1 MSKSTKSK
9 PKSKLQNVMSIFSN
23 NSRRRTEKAEEYE
36 VVGGSHSKVQRINSN
51 FETPRI
57 EIPKVEIPKVE
68 IPRVEIQKVETP
80 RPKNPKNAKKVY
92 LNVELFFF
100 CIYF

>member
-80 RPKNPKNAKKVY
+80 KV
-92 LNVELFFF
+92 EESEK
-100 CIYF
+100 